1 LTAWHLGLL
10 AVALA
15 LASLWPLAGVF
26 HWFGV
31 NIATLE
37 QLGRNDPMG
46 FRILPAALM
55 FLRPSLAAAASLWSV
70 AAAVRVVT
78 APPLRAPEAL
88 IKTATAQG
96 LIAIALAVLEGPL
109 NSMLSQMLPM
119 FADRRTPG
127 AFVTPGHFVGLQEA
141 AAAPVVPWL
150 FAIGLGSAALGIA
163 ARYVKAPERRID
175 TEDLPGLTDIQ
186 PAAVAV
192 AEAPPQGPSP
202 AATVFKQDTYE
213 VRPRPRSL
221 TALIRHD
228 NEYDIRA
235 AAHARSNQE
244 DFSYSMTTGRLCREP
259 DGAVLLTLS
268 RRNDGTL
275 ATAYD
280 VTDDTSRH
288 IGIFVH
294 RQAGWDMQD
303 ALGRTLAE
311 VIREDAGAGRAL
323 YVARATG
330 KDVCRYTWSTG
341 AGPMNPLLLIDFES
355 RTPFDRALAIALAPY
370 LEEEARLISQKHF
383 RY

>member
-1 LTAWHLGLL
+1 MTAWHLGLL

-46 FRILPAALM
+46 FRIVPAALM
-55 FLRPSLAAAASLWSV
+55 FLRPSLAGAAALWSV

-78 APPLRAPEAL
+78 APPLRAPETL
-88 IKTATAQG
+88 MKTATAQG
-96 LIAIALAVLEGPL
+96 LIAIGIAVLEGPL
-109 NSMLSQMLPM
+109 NEALSRMLPM
-119 FADRRTPG
+119 LADRRTPG
-127 AFVTPGHFVGLQEA
+127 AFVTPGHFLGLQEA
-141 AAAPVVPWL
+141 ASAPVVPWL
-150 FAIGLGSAALGIA
+150 FGLAVGSAALGFA
-163 ARYVKAPERRID
+163 ARSVKPAERRRD
-175 TEDLPGLTDIQ
+175 AEDLLDAPDIHPSAIEQ
-186 PAAVAV
+186 
-192 AEAPPQGPSP
+192 APPQGASP
-202 AATVFKQDTYE
+202 AAAAFKQDTYE

-235 AAHARSNQE
+235 AVHAKSNQE
-244 DFSYSMTTGRLCREP
+244 NFSYSMTTGRLCREP
-259 DGAVLLTLS
+259 DGAVLLSLS
-268 RRNDGTL
+268 SRNDGTL

-280 VTDDTSRH
+280 VKDETSRH

-294 RQAGWDMQD
+294 REAGWDMQD

-323 YVARATG
+323 YVARAADT
-330 KDVCRYTWSTG
+330 DVCRYTWSTG

-355 RTPFDRALAIALAPY
+355 RTSFDRALAIALAPY